1 MAIVMTTERREQ
13 LHQLLDE
20 VLEQLPAKLEGL
32 EEAEQQLQAGLRRLG
47 AASIQGWVESA
58 STASPP
64 PACPQCGEPMRH
76 RGRAR
81 RTLVTMFGAI
91 RLARPRR
98 RCDRCGQE
106 SYPHDAR
113 LCFESHGVSWKV
125 AASVCRLG
133 SLLPSYELAQQLLAE
148 DYGIEL
154 SKHSIEQ
161 IVHHAGET
169 LLAGDDA
176 VREACF
182 AQAGRGAPRGPKEA
196 AICPEIVAVYAD
208 GTMIHTEG
216 DWREIRVGRT
226 LAWDAEGRRVRQRS
240 FARFLPLESF
250 GQQLFVEAHAAGYGR
265 ARKRVFLGDGA
276 HWLWEL
282 ASLHFPEATRV
293 LDWYHLS
300 EKVHEAAN
308 AVFGEGSEPSKAWAK
323 LRLDELWEGQQR
335 SARQAVAELRKTLRS
350 KPKREALRKLG
361 VYLKNN
367 AERVDYPRYRAQ
379 GLPIGSGP
387 VESACKTL
395 VGGRC
400 KQAGMRNWR
409 RRGAET
415 VLRLR
420 AAQID
425 DEFGP
430 LWEARLSRAA

>member
-1 MAIVMTTERREQ
+1 
-13 LHQLLDE
+13 
-20 VLEQLPAKLEGL
+20 
-32 EEAEQQLQAGLRRLG
+32 
-47 AASIQGWVESA
+47 
-58 STASPP
+58 
-64 PACPQCGEPMRH
+64 
-76 RGRAR
+76 
-81 RTLVTMFGAI
+81 
-91 RLARPRR
+91 
-98 RCDRCGQE
+98 
-106 SYPHDAR
+106 
-113 LCFESHGVSWKV
+113 
-125 AASVCRLG
+125 
-133 SLLPSYELAQQLLAE
+133 
-148 DYGIEL
+148 
-154 SKHSIEQ
+154 
-161 IVHHAGET
+161 
-169 LLAGDDA
+169 
-176 VREACF
+176 
-182 AQAGRGAPRGPKEA
+182 
-196 AICPEIVAVYAD
+196 
-208 GTMIHTEG
+208 
-216 DWREIRVGRT
+216 
-226 LAWDAEGRRVRQRS
+226 
-240 FARFLPLESF
+240 
-250 GQQLFVEAHAAGYGR
+250 LFVEAHAAGYGR